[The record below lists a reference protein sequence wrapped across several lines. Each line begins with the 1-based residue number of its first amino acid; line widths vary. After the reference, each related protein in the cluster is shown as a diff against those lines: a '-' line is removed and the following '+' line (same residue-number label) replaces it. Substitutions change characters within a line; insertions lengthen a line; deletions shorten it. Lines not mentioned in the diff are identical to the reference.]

1 MRKYAAQRLALGIP
15 TILGAALL
23 IFVIMR
29 VVPGDVASLIAIGG
43 SEGEE
48 EVSAASIEKLR
59 ERLGLDQPLHM

>member
-15 TILGAALL
+15 TILGAAIL

-29 VVPGDVASLIAIGG
+29 VMPGDVAVLIAIGG

-48 EVSAASIEKLR
+48 QISACLLYTSDAADE
-59 ERLGLDQPLHM
+59 